1 MGGEEV
7 EIVSGDYS
15 FNDVDRKEGEREERN
30 SLR

>member
-15 FNDVDRKEGEREERN
+15 FNDVDRKEGERERETA
-30 SLR
+30 

>member
-1 MGGEEV
+1 MGGEGL

-15 FNDVDRKEGEREERN
+15 FNDIDRKEGERN